1 MTIFYTAYIN
11 KKVVLMKYCPQ
22 CGIKTYENEKFCVS
36 CGAELPQDIE
46 ERKKVKKEFNKWW
59 LVPISTLIFFLLF
72 SIGFHFYL
80 SHINKL
86 AVSAYEEGIE
96 LALNGDFD
104 QSKEKFVQSLNYKEN
119 FKASIISLDFL
130 ELAEEIDQNLQ
141 SVDEL
146 VENES
151 YQQAMRLIKETETK
165 LSQYDGEI
173 VNQLLNKIMDK
184 RNEVL
189 IEQIETQLTETTNI
203 EDIKIQLW
211 RVESIQSEKAKQLA
225 DQMKEQ
231 IVNYSY
237 NQAND
242 ALQENQFSLALSI
255 ANDGLRYVPESE
267 RLESLKTTIEKQK
280 VAFETEQQQRIKQAL
295 TQYEIEQ
302 ENNEN
307 NAIELIQMDL
317 IDSKN
322 GITVLGELKSVATVP
337 IYSVSIKYS
346 IYNNEDELI
355 LENEAFLYPET
366 LYPEETGKFEYFHN
380 EIEYEADELN
390 IHIEKISWYLEGQ

>member
-1 MTIFYTAYIN
+1 
-11 KKVVLMKYCPQ
+11 
-22 CGIKTYENEKFCVS
+22 
-36 CGAELPQDIE
+36 
-46 ERKKVKKEFNKWW
+46 
-59 LVPISTLIFFLLF
+59 
-72 SIGFHFYL
+72 
-80 SHINKL
+80 
-86 AVSAYEEGIE
+86 
-96 LALNGDFD
+96 
-104 QSKEKFVQSLNYKEN
+104 
-119 FKASIISLDFL
+119 
-130 ELAEEIDQNLQ
+130 
-141 SVDEL
+141 
-146 VENES
+146 
-151 YQQAMRLIKETETK
+151 
-165 LSQYDGEI
+165 
-173 VNQLLNKIMDK
+173 
-184 RNEVL
+184 
-189 IEQIETQLTETTNI
+189 
-203 EDIKIQLW
+203 
-211 RVESIQSEKAKQLA
+211 
-225 DQMKEQ
+225 MKEQ

-322 GITVLGELKSVATVP
+322 EITVLGELKSVATVP

-346 IYNNEDELI
+346 IYNNEDELM

-366 LYPEETGKFEYFHN
+366 LYPEKTGKFEYF
-380 EIEYEADELN
+380 IM
-390 IHIEKISWYLEGQ
+390 K